1 MKTKIISLI
10 LALATMLSLCPMT
23 YAATDVANTKYESA
37 VESLEELGIING
49 YEDGTYKPEKE
60 ITRAEITKIIV
71 VMLKLDTV
79 ADLYKG
85 KTKFIDVAE
94 NHWATGF
101 INIAAEYNIINGY
114 EDNSFKPNAPVR
126 YSEAVTMITRAL
138 GYKTMIEGKG
148 TWPINYISKAQD
160 LGILKGISYGNYNDN
175 AIRGDIAL
183 LAWNALNIPTW
194 GVISETEG
202 DGLTFG
208 KCPTLLEKN
217 FKDYIYAEDL
227 VEDIFV
233 KDGKVTLTLKGIEKE
248 LELAKNIEF
257 LNLKGRNITYTYNS
271 KEEKIIQLTVSDK
284 DKVIKGYLS
293 DLEKDYDF
301 TKVNSQVWGAA
312 KSGDTDYVVAVL
324 GKEKAAAYMTRY
336 SIKSHIVNNV
346 KISKDKLKV
355 NGNAL
360 SIDKDAIILIDNEWK
375 TIEDVKVGDIIT
387 CLKTNELYVVSRKT
401 VKGTFE
407 AITETK
413 NTKYITVNKAK
424 YSILNGTK
432 EVVELDSDGDK
443 IAATPLT
450 DILNNK
456 DSKFYGK
463 KATLYINFLNEV
475 AKITFDEI
483 QEEDTGKFYI
493 ATYVHGYW
501 TNIEQNGRKIYAYT
515 ELNGKEYEIKKGFNY
530 PTIQG
535 GDLVYAK
542 FSGDK
547 IDSLQNITWD
557 NVPAIENYEIH
568 YLSGEGLMDDNYY
581 INEHKV
587 SNSTIIVKV
596 NAIEIENY
604 IDRYELEYL
613 DREDIKNVKK
623 CIVITD
629 TNDNFNKAKYIFIW
643 EDIENTNKNYGVVEM
658 CEKTNGKCYLIIN
671 NHKYE
676 LESEKKGNKEYITI
690 NNHKYELDSLEV
702 DYIAAALEDQAIE
715 YIINDGTIKVTG
727 IITYASIERAPKVTA
742 AEDDNYILDD
752 SAEIKELNK
761 DEIYLIAEIDEDEKK
776 ITSIKKVDYKN
787 VILTKGDKVL
797 ITPTYT
803 LIVK

>member
-1 MKTKIISLI
+1 MKTKIISLM

-23 YAATDVANTKYESA
+23 YAATDVVNTKYESA

-49 YEDGTYKPEKE
+49 YKDGTYKPEKE
-60 ITRAEITKIIV
+60 ITRAEITKIVV

-94 NHWATGF
+94 DHWATGF
-101 INIAAEYNIINGY
+101 INVAAEYNIINGY

-126 YSEAVTMITRAL
+126 YSEAVTMIARAL

-148 TWPINYISKAQD
+148 TWPINYISKAQE
-160 LGILKGISYGNYNDN
+160 LGMLKDISYGNYNDN

-217 FKDYIYAEDL
+217 FKDYVYAEDL
-227 VEDIFV
+227 VEDITV
-233 KDGKVTLTLKGIEKE
+233 KDGKVTLTLKESGDV
-248 LELAKNIEF
+248 ELAKDIDF
-257 LNLKGRNITYTYNS
+257 LNLKGRNITYTYSS

-284 DKVIKGYLS
+284 DKIVKGYLS

-301 TKVNSQVWGAA
+301 TKVDSQVWGAA
-312 KSGDTDYVVAVL
+312 KSGDTDYVVTVL
-324 GKEKAAAYMTRY
+324 GKKKAAAYMTRY
-336 SIKSHIVNNV
+336 SVKSHIVDSV
-346 KISKDKLKV
+346 KISKDKLKI
-355 NGNAL
+355 NGSAL
-360 SIDKDAIILIDNEWK
+360 SIDKNAIVLIDNEWK

-387 CLKTNELYVVSRKT
+387 CLKTNELYIVSRKT

-413 NTKYITVNKAK
+413 DTKYITVNKVK
-424 YSILNGTK
+424 YSVLNGTK

-443 IAATPLT
+443 VAATALT

-456 DSKFYGK
+456 DSKFYGE

-483 QEEDTGKFYI
+483 QEENTGKFYI

-501 TNIEQNGRKIYAYT
+501 TNIEQNGKKVYT
-515 ELNGKEYEIKKGFNY
+515 YMELNGKEYEVKNGFY
-530 PTIQG
+530 PMTEG
-535 GDLVYAK
+535 GDLVYAELDNK
-542 FSGDK
+542 DK
-547 IDSLQNITWD
+547 IINLYNITW
-557 NVPAIENYEIH
+557 NRLPAIENYEIH
-568 YLSGEGLMDDNYY
+568 YLSGEDLMDDNYY
-581 INEHKV
+581 IDGHKV
-587 SNSTIIVKV
+587 SSSTIIVKV
-596 NAIEIENY
+596 NAIEIEDE

-613 DREDIKNVKK
+613 DREDIKNVKN

-643 EDIENTNKNYGVVEM
+643 EDIESTNKNYGVVEM
-658 CEKTNGKCYLIIN
+658 YEKTNGKEYLIIN
-671 NHKYE
+671 NHR
-676 LESEKKGNKEYITI
+676 
-690 NNHKYELDSLEV
+690 YELDSLEI
-702 DYIAAALEDQAIE
+702 DYTAAALEDQAIE
-715 YIINDGTIKVTG
+715 YIINDGIIRVTG
-727 IITYASIERAPKVTA
+727 IITYSNIEDAPKVTA
-742 AEDDNYILDD
+742 AEDDNYILDNEPTD
-752 SAEIKELNK
+752 VKELDKN
-761 DEIYLIAEIDEDEKK
+761 EIYLIAEIDEDERK
-776 ITSIKKVDYKN
+776 ITSIKKVDYKDVN
-787 VILTKGDKVL
+787 LTKGDKVL
-797 ITPTYT
+797 ITPAYT